1 MKSHI
6 IVTGDFVRT
15 GGMDR
20 ANYALADYL
29 SRCGDMVHLV
39 GHRADSTLVERPN
52 VEFHRVP
59 KIADSYFLSAPWLNR
74 YGQYWSRRLGAQDG
88 ITLVNGGN
96 CLLPA
101 VNWVH
106 YVHAAYSPKRRGTL
120 PRQLIQNWKVRT
132 YEQTERSALGIS
144 KLIIVN
150 SERTKLDL
158 MQRLQVPEDRIRLV
172 YYSVDLDAFYPADV
186 EERAATRK
194 DLQWSDDR
202 KYVLFVGS
210 PSDPR
215 KGFDTVLQAWKAI
228 NSQTREDLTLA
239 VLGRF
244 EPKLEQEVETAG
256 LRRCIQFFGLRS
268 DLARILRASDALV
281 SPTRYEAYGLGV
293 HEALCCGIPTF
304 VSSDAGVAERYP
316 ESLNAFL
323 LPDPHGATD
332 LAERLQNWRRAP
344 DAYRNDWLNLASQLR
359 SYTWDD
365 ASRNILEYAQSSC

>member
-1 MKSHI
+1 MNSHL

-29 SRCGDMVHLV
+29 SRTDDVVHLI
-39 GHRADSTLVERPN
+39 GHRVDPTLEERPN

-59 KIADSYFLSAPWLNR
+59 KVAGSYFLSAPLLNR
-74 YGQYWSRRLGAQDG
+74 YGQDWSRRLGAREG
-88 ITLVNGGN
+88 LTLVNGGN

-106 YVHAAYSPKRRGTL
+106 YVHAAYTPKRRGSF
-120 PRQLIQNWKVRT
+120 PRRLLQRWKIRKN
-132 YEQTERSALGIS
+132 ERTERNALAMS

-150 SERTKLDL
+150 SERTKTDL
-158 MQRLQVPEDRIRLV
+158 IQRLDIPEDRIRLV

-186 EERAATRK
+186 GERAATREE
-194 DLQWSDDR
+194 LQWSSDR

-215 KGFDTVLQAWKAI
+215 KGFETVLEAWRSLDSKAHD
-228 NSQTREDLTLA
+228 ELTLA
-239 VLGRF
+239 VFGRF
-244 EPKLEQEVETAG
+244 EPKLEQEINAAG
-256 LRRCIQFFGLRS
+256 LGSSIQFYGLRS
-268 DLARILRASDALV
+268 DLGRILRASDALV

-293 HEALCCGIPTF
+293 HEALCCGLPAF

-316 ESLNAFL
+316 ESLSEFL
-323 LPDPHGATD
+323 LSNPADAVELTRKLQQWHAVPEANRSEWLG
-332 LAERLQNWRRAP
+332 LANT
-344 DAYRNDWLNLASQLR
+344 LR
-359 SYTWDD
+359 SYSWDD
-365 ASRNILEYAQSSC
+365 ASRIILEYSQSLC